1 MATDLRTAAQ
11 QALEA
16 MEAMQSYAAAE
27 RKGLL
32 ICDESIIAL
41 RAALEQPEQ
50 ATGKESLQVDPKGG
64 MQIATPLPLT
74 TTDLAWLETRRLV
87 RVWQELGQIRWA
99 GADQG
104 WDRAIEGCVRD
115 WTRSAK
121 TSWLGKR
128 RWKPVDKPLR
138 NCCKKLRGMKD
149 E

>member
-50 ATGKESLQVDPKGG
+50 EAHW
-64 MQIATPLPLT
+64 LT
-74 TTDLAWLETRRLV
+74 
-87 RVWQELGQIRWA
+87 
-99 GADQG
+99 
-104 WDRAIEGCVRD
+104 
-115 WTRSAK
+115 
-121 TSWLGKR
+121 
-128 RWKPVDKPLR
+128 
-138 NCCKKLRGMKD
+138 KKLMADYLDMIAEAISENSTEMLRHKAHWMRRGQV
-149 E
+149 